1 MKQWKRLYGL
11 SATFICPYCLKEFP
25 LSKATADHCVP
36 RSRGGSSEPYNLVW
50 ACKRCNNEKG
60 SLTPEEYATWKA
72 TLDNEV
78 WKKLENIRTGRLK
91 YITKG
96 KENG

>member
-1 MKQWKRLYGL
+1 MPRWKKLYGL
-11 SATFICPYCLKEFP
+11 SATFICPYCMKEFY
-25 LSKATADHCVP
+25 LKNATIDHLVP
-36 RSRGGSSEPYNLVW
+36 RSRGGTSEPYNLVW

-78 WKKLENIRTGRLK
+78 WKRLEFIRNGGL
-91 YITKG
+91 TKE
-96 KENG
+96 KESR

>member
-1 MKQWKRLYGL
+1 MEKRWKRLYGL
-11 SATFICPYCLKEFP
+11 QATFVCPYCMCEYPLKN
-25 LSKATADHCVP
+25 ATYDHLIP

-78 WKKLENIRTGRLK
+78 WKRLELIRTGRLSQ
-91 YITKG
+91 
-96 KENG
+96 

>member
-1 MKQWKRLYGL
+1 MKRWKHLYGIT
-11 SATFICPYCLKEFP
+11 ATFICPYCLGEFP

-36 RSRGGSSEPYNLVW
+36 RSRGGASEPYNLVW

-60 SLTPEEYATWKA
+60 ALTPEEYATWKA

-78 WKKLENIRTGRLK
+78 WKRLEFIR
-91 YITKG
+91 
-96 KENG
+96 NGGLSREQQ